1 MKKNDLKL
9 MRYLSKEIERVMKE
23 DTKLIQKRK
32 DERKQNLIN
41 TYKKKQKQE
50 IEHFKS
56 SYETILV
63 NIQNKWSARLEEER
77 KKMNIVD
84 ARNEKKNNVII
95 TEQKINVNVKEP
107 EGSLKAKV
115 NPRSK
120 TNRELKG
127 QNKDSDKIA
136 DSFIIQ
142 DSNHKESDQL
152 QDD

>member
-1 MKKNDLKL
+1 MKKNDFISAKS
-9 MRYLSKEIERVMKE
+9 LSKEIERVMKE

>member
-1 MKKNDLKL
+1 MKKNDFISAKS
-9 MRYLSKEIERVMKE
+9 LSKEIERVMKE

-142 DSNHKESDQL
+142 DSNHKESNQ
-152 QDD
+152 

>member
-1 MKKNDLKL
+1 MKKNDFISAKS
-9 MRYLSKEIERVMKE
+9 LSKEIERVMKE

-84 ARNEKKNNVII
+84 ARNDKKNNVII

>member
-1 MKKNDLKL
+1 MKKNDFISAKS
-9 MRYLSKEIERVMKE
+9 LSKEIERVMKE

-84 ARNEKKNNVII
+84 ARNDKKNNVII
-95 TEQKINVNVKEP
+95 TEQKINVYV
-107 EGSLKAKV
+107 
-115 NPRSK
+115 
-120 TNRELKG
+120 

>member
-1 MKKNDLKL
+1 
-9 MRYLSKEIERVMKE
+9 
-23 DTKLIQKRK
+23 
-32 DERKQNLIN
+32 
-41 TYKKKQKQE
+41 
-50 IEHFKS
+50 
-56 SYETILV
+56 
-63 NIQNKWSARLEEER
+63 
-77 KKMNIVD
+77 MNIVD
-84 ARNEKKNNVII
+84 ARNDKKNNVII

-142 DSNHKESDQL
+142 DSNHKESNQ
-152 QDD
+152 

>member
-1 MKKNDLKL
+1 MKKNDSKL

>member
-1 MKKNDLKL
+1 MKKNDFISAKS
-9 MRYLSKEIERVMKE
+9 LSKEIERVMKE

-63 NIQNKWSARLEEER
+63 NIARLEEER

>member
-1 MKKNDLKL
+1 MKKNDFKL

-84 ARNEKKNNVII
+84 ARNDKKNNVII

>member
-1 MKKNDLKL
+1 MKKNDFISAKS
-9 MRYLSKEIERVMKE
+9 LSKEIERVMKE

-84 ARNEKKNNVII
+84 ARNDKKNNVII

-142 DSNHKESDQL
+142 DSNHKESNQ
-152 QDD
+152 